1 MLDKKPYLQQVIYEK
16 NHLNQSEFPY
26 SIPFLKKFNEIELHK
41 DVTFLI
47 GENGAGKS
55 TLIEAIALRLEL
67 SPEGGNKNFRLETS
81 INTSPLH
88 QHLNFVNSYYKPKDY
103 FFLRAESFYNLATY
117 MDKVNYLKGY
127 GGKSLHKQSHGESFL
142 SVLNNKLQGNGLYL
156 FDEPESAL
164 SPQGLL
170 QAVALIH
177 KLAQLDSQ
185 FIIATHSPIL
195 MSYPNAKIFQIDE
208 NGITEVKFEETEH
221 YRTYKLFFDNHE
233 KLISGIINQVER

>member
-1 MLDKKPYLQQVIYEK
+1 MNKKPYLQKIVYERDTV
-16 NHLNQSEFPY
+16 NQTEYPF
-26 SIPFLKKFNEIELHK
+26 SIPFLKKFNAIDLHK
-41 DVTFLI
+41 DVTFLV

-81 INTSPLH
+81 VNTSPLY
-88 QHLNFVNSYYKPKDY
+88 QHLNFVKSYYKPKDY

-127 GGKSLHKQSHGESFL
+127 GGTSLHQQSHGESFL
-142 SVLNNKLQGNGLYL
+142 SVLNNKLQGNGLYI

-170 QAVALIH
+170 QAIALIH
-177 KLAQLDSQ
+177 KLVQLDAQ

-195 MSYPNAKIFQIDE
+195 MSYPNAKILQIGND
-208 NGITEVKFEETEH
+208 GITEVKFEETEH
-221 YRTYKLFFDNHE
+221 YKTYKLFFQGHE
-233 KLISGIINQVER
+233 KLINSILHHVEK